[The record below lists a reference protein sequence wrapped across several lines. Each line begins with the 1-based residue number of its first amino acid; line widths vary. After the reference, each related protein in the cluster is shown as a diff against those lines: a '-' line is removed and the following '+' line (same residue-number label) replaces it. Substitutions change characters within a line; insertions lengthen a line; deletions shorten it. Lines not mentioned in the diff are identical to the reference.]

1 MCPGCGEPLVSFE
14 LEGISSDH
22 CVACGGTWLDASEIQ
37 EIVERAGGSTDRL
50 LAALKTADEKVDG
63 SRTCVRCR
71 SKMRTVKMGAL
82 DFDRCPYGHGIWFDK
97 GELGEVL
104 KRDGGEVAGFLK
116 ELFKAELG
124 A

>member
-1 MCPGCGEPLVSFE
+1 MSFE
-14 LEGISSDH
+14 LEGISSEH

-50 LAALKTADEKVDG
+50 LQTLRTADEKVDG
-63 SRTCVRCR
+63 TRTCVRCR
-71 SKMRTVKMGAL
+71 AKMRTVKMGAL